1 MKFILNFKVKNKLF
15 YTLFIISIS
24 SLLISLTD
32 DQDNL
37 PVLGDYSSASVSL
50 SGEYELG
57 RLWLAMYRSSIKEHD
72 DPMIRTYLED
82 LLYRL
87 SENSE
92 VQDRRF
98 EFIVLQDKSINAFA
112 APGGII
118 GINLGMFLNTEKEGE
133 LASVMCHELAHLSQR
148 HYARSQNRSSPLAN
162 ALMVLGSIAVAAAS
176 RNPEAILIA
185 PAAMQQM
192 SINFTRSNEK
202 EADRIGFN
210 NLVKAGFDPSDM
222 SSMFQRMQNKYQKED
237 AEEFS
242 YLMTHPLPSE
252 RLTDM
257 RIREENLPKTSK
269 SSYRDNID
277 FYLMQKRV
285 ELWSEKDAKRL
296 IKKYKK
302 DVNSRIKNLSI
313 SSRYGLALAYKKNN
327 KFEESFELL
336 RPLIKENENNLV
348 LETSLMEL
356 HLSAGNYY
364 EAISLGKNI
373 LEIHDSNYSTSILL
387 AEAYIKNNNS
397 EKAEK
402 LLKDLSKKR
411 QTDPNVWYKLAEAQ
425 GLSGNI
431 LELHRSRAEFF
442 ILTGRHDAAVFQ
454 LKEALALSKNLF
466 EIRESIIR
474 RLEEIFAKKRALTE
488 LS

>member
-1 MKFILNFKVKNKLF
+1 MKNKLF
-15 YTLFIISIS
+15 FIVIFLAAPSVLF
-24 SLLISLTD
+24 SLTD
-32 DQDNL
+32 DQDGL
-37 PVLGDYSSASVSL
+37 PVLGDYSSASISL
-50 SGEYELG
+50 SGEYDLG

-87 SENSE
+87 SEHSE
-92 VQDRRF
+92 VKDRRF

-118 GINLGMFLNTEKEGE
+118 GINLGMFLNTKKEGE

-202 EADRIGFN
+202 EADRVGFN
-210 NLVKAGFDPSDM
+210 NLVKAGFNPNDM
-222 SSMFQRMQNKYQKED
+222 SAMFQRMQDKYQNED
-237 AEEFS
+237 SEEFS

-257 RIREENLPKTSK
+257 RIRAENLPK
-269 SSYRDNID
+269 SSNDIYRDNID
-277 FYLMQKRV
+277 FYFMQKRV
-285 ELWSEKDAKRL
+285 EIWSEKDVKKL

-302 DVNSRIKNLSI
+302 DAKSNDKSI
-313 SSRYGLALAYKKNN
+313 SISGRYGLALSLKKQK
-327 KFEESFELL
+327 KFDEAFNIIRL
-336 RPLIKENENNLV
+336 LIKENQNNLV

-356 HLSAGNYY
+356 HLASGNFY

-373 LEIHDSNYSTSILL
+373 LEIHNSNYSTSILL
-387 AEAYIKNNNS
+387 ADAFLKNNNA
-397 EKAEK
+397 EEAEK
-402 LLKDLSKKR
+402 LLKELSKKR
-411 QTDPNVWYKLAEAQ
+411 ETDPNVWFKLAEAQ

-466 EIRESIIR
+466 EIRESIIK
-474 RLEEIFAKKRALTE
+474 RLEEIFAKKKAIQE

>member
-1 MKFILNFKVKNKLF
+1 MAIKLF
-15 YTLFIISIS
+15 FIIISLIIS
-24 SLLISLTD
+24 SSAFCQIND
-32 DQDNL
+32 ENL
-37 PVLGDYSSASVSL
+37 PVLGDYSSSSISL

-57 RLWLAMYRSSIKEHD
+57 RIWLSIYRSAVKEHN

-87 SENSE
+87 SEDSE

-98 EFIVLQDKSINAFA
+98 EFLVLQDKSINAFA

-118 GINLGMFLNTEKEGE
+118 GINLGMFLETEKEGE

-162 ALMVLGSIAVAAAS
+162 ALMVLGSIVVAAAS

-202 EADRIGFN
+202 EADRVGFN
-210 NLVKAGFDPSDM
+210 NLVRAGFDPNDM
-222 SSMFQRMQNKYQKED
+222 TSMFQRMQDKYQTKSS
-237 AEEFS
+237 EEFS

-257 RIREENLPKTSK
+257 KVRADNLPKSVNTI
-269 SSYRDNID
+269 YRDNID
-277 FYLMQKRV
+277 FYFMQKRA
-285 ELWSEKDAKRL
+285 ESWSEKDTRKL

-302 DVNSRIKNLSI
+302 NIDSKDYKVSASNK
-313 SSRYGLALAYKKNN
+313 YGLALAYKGTK
-327 KFEESFELL
+327 KFNEAFRIIRSLM
-336 RPLIKENENNLV
+336 KENPNNLV
-348 LETSLMEL
+348 LESSLMEL
-356 HLSAGNYY
+356 HLAAGNYF
-364 EAISLGKNI
+364 EAISLGRNI
-373 LEIHDSNYSTSILL
+373 LEIHQSNYSASILL
-387 AEAYIKNNNS
+387 ADAYLKNQNP
-397 EKAEK
+397 EEAEK
-402 LLKDLSKKR
+402 LLKDLSKNR
-411 QTDPNVWYKLAEAQ
+411 ETDPNVWFKLAEAQ

-431 LELHRSRAEFF
+431 LELHRSRAEYF
-442 ILTGRHDAAVFQ
+442 ILTGRFDAAVFQ
-454 LKEALALSKNLF
+454 LKEALSLSNNLF
-466 EIRESIIR
+466 EIKESIIR

>member
-1 MKFILNFKVKNKLF
+1 MAIKLF
-15 YTLFIISIS
+15 FIIISLIIS
-24 SLLISLTD
+24 SSAFSQIND
-32 DQDNL
+32 ENL
-37 PVLGDYSSASVSL
+37 PVLGDYSSSSISL

-57 RLWLAMYRSSIKEHD
+57 RIWLSIYRSAVKEHN

-87 SENSE
+87 SEDSE

-98 EFIVLQDKSINAFA
+98 EFLVLQDKSINAFA

-118 GINLGMFLNTEKEGE
+118 GINLGMFLETEKEGE

-162 ALMVLGSIAVAAAS
+162 ALMVLGSIVVAAAS

-202 EADRIGFN
+202 EADRVGFN
-210 NLVKAGFDPSDM
+210 NLVRAGFDPNDM
-222 SSMFQRMQNKYQKED
+222 TSMFQRMQDKYQTKSS
-237 AEEFS
+237 EEFS

-257 RIREENLPKTSK
+257 KVRADNLPKSVNTI
-269 SSYRDNID
+269 YRDNID
-277 FYLMQKRV
+277 FYFMQKRA
-285 ELWSEKDAKRL
+285 ESWSEKDTRKL

-302 DVNSRIKNLSI
+302 NIDSKDYKVSASNK
-313 SSRYGLALAYKKNN
+313 YGLALAYKETK
-327 KFEESFELL
+327 KFNEAFKIVRSLM
-336 RPLIKENENNLV
+336 KENPNNLV
-348 LETSLMEL
+348 LESSLMEL
-356 HLSAGNYY
+356 HLAAGNYF
-364 EAISLGKNI
+364 EAISLGRNI
-373 LEIHDSNYSTSILL
+373 LEIHQSNYSASILL
-387 AEAYIKNNNS
+387 AEAYLKNQNP
-397 EKAEK
+397 EEAEK
-402 LLKDLSKKR
+402 LLKDLSKNR
-411 QTDPNVWYKLAEAQ
+411 ETDPNVWFKLAEAQ

-431 LELHRSRAEFF
+431 LELHRSRAEYF
-442 ILTGRHDAAVFQ
+442 ILTGRFDAAVFQ
-454 LKEALALSKNLF
+454 LKEALSLSNNLF
-466 EIRESIIR
+466 EIKESIIR

>member
-1 MKFILNFKVKNKLF
+1 MKNKLF
-15 YTLFIISIS
+15 FIVIIVAS
-24 SLLISLTD
+24 SLLFSLVE

-37 PVLGDYSSASVSL
+37 PVLGDYSSASISL
-50 SGEYELG
+50 SGEYDLG

-87 SENSE
+87 SEHSE
-92 VQDRRF
+92 VKDRRF

-118 GINLGMFLNTEKEGE
+118 GINLGMFLNTKKEGE
-133 LASVMCHELAHLSQR
+133 FASVMCHELAHLSQR

-162 ALMVLGSIAVAAAS
+162 ALMVLGSIAIAAAS

-202 EADRIGFN
+202 EADRVGFN
-210 NLVKAGFDPSDM
+210 NLVKAGFNPNDM
-222 SSMFQRMQNKYQKED
+222 SSMFQRMQDKYQNENS
-237 AEEFS
+237 EEFS

-257 RIREENLPKTSK
+257 RIRAENIQK
-269 SSYRDNID
+269 SANQIYRNNID
-277 FYLMQKRV
+277 FYFMQKRV
-285 ELWSEKDAKRL
+285 EIWSEKDVKKL
-296 IKKYKK
+296 VKKYKK
-302 DVNSRIKNLSI
+302 DVKSNEEEISI
-313 SSRYGLALAYKKNN
+313 SGRYGLALAYKKQK
-327 KFEESFELL
+327 KFDEAFEIIRL
-336 RPLIKENENNLV
+336 LIKENQNNLV

-356 HLSAGNYY
+356 HLAAGNYY

-373 LEIHDSNYSTSILL
+373 LEIHDANYSTSILL
-387 AEAYIKNNNS
+387 SEAYIENNNA
-397 EKAEK
+397 EDAEK
-402 LLKDLSKKR
+402 LLKELSRKR
-411 QTDPNVWYKLAEAQ
+411 ETDPNVWFKLAEAQ

>member
-1 MKFILNFKVKNKLF
+1 MAIKLF
-15 YTLFIISIS
+15 FIIISLIIS
-24 SLLISLTD
+24 SSAFSQIND
-32 DQDNL
+32 ENL
-37 PVLGDYSSASVSL
+37 PVLGEYSSASISL

-57 RLWLAMYRSSIKEHD
+57 RIWLSIYRSAVKEHN

-87 SENSE
+87 SEDSE

-98 EFIVLQDKSINAFA
+98 EFLVLQDKSINAFA

-118 GINLGMFLNTEKEGE
+118 GINLGMFLETEKEGE

-162 ALMVLGSIAVAAAS
+162 ALMVLGSIVVAAAS

-202 EADRIGFN
+202 EADRVGFN
-210 NLVKAGFDPSDM
+210 NLVRAGFDPNDM
-222 SSMFQRMQNKYQKED
+222 TSMFQRMQDKYQTKSS
-237 AEEFS
+237 EEFS

-257 RIREENLPKTSK
+257 KVRADNLPKSVNTI
-269 SSYRDNID
+269 YRDNID
-277 FYLMQKRV
+277 FYFMQKRA
-285 ELWSEKDAKRL
+285 ESWSEKDTRKL

-302 DVNSRIKNLSI
+302 NIDSKDYKVSASNK
-313 SSRYGLALAYKKNN
+313 YGLALAYKETK
-327 KFEESFELL
+327 KFNEAFRIVRSLM
-336 RPLIKENENNLV
+336 KENPNNLV
-348 LETSLMEL
+348 LESSLMEL
-356 HLSAGNYY
+356 HLAAGNYF
-364 EAISLGKNI
+364 EAISLGRNI
-373 LEIHDSNYSTSILL
+373 LEIHQSNYSASILL
-387 AEAYIKNNNS
+387 ADAYLKNQNP
-397 EKAEK
+397 EEAEK
-402 LLKDLSKKR
+402 LLKDLSKNR
-411 QTDPNVWYKLAEAQ
+411 ETDPNVWFKLAEAQ

-431 LELHRSRAEFF
+431 LELHRSRAEYF
-442 ILTGRHDAAVFQ
+442 ILTGRFDAAVFQ
-454 LKEALALSKNLF
+454 LKEALSLSNNLF
-466 EIRESIIR
+466 EIKESIIR

>member
-1 MKFILNFKVKNKLF
+1 MAIKLF
-15 YTLFIISIS
+15 FIIISLIIS
-24 SLLISLTD
+24 SSAFSQIND
-32 DQDNL
+32 ENL
-37 PVLGDYSSASVSL
+37 PVLGDYSSSSISL

-57 RLWLAMYRSSIKEHD
+57 RIWLSIYRSAVKEHN

-87 SENSE
+87 SEDSE

-98 EFIVLQDKSINAFA
+98 EFLVLQDKSINAFA

-118 GINLGMFLNTEKEGE
+118 GINLGMFLETEKEGE

-162 ALMVLGSIAVAAAS
+162 ALMVLGSIVVAAAS

-202 EADRIGFN
+202 EADRVGFN
-210 NLVKAGFDPSDM
+210 NLVRAGFDPNDM
-222 SSMFQRMQNKYQKED
+222 TSMFQRMQDKYQTKSS
-237 AEEFS
+237 EEFS

-257 RIREENLPKTSK
+257 KVRADNLPKSVNTI
-269 SSYRDNID
+269 YRDNID
-277 FYLMQKRV
+277 FYFMQKRA
-285 ELWSEKDAKRL
+285 ESWSEKDTRKL

-302 DVNSRIKNLSI
+302 NIDSKDYKVSASNK
-313 SSRYGLALAYKKNN
+313 YGLALAYKETK
-327 KFEESFELL
+327 KFNEAFKIVRSLM
-336 RPLIKENENNLV
+336 KENPNNLV
-348 LETSLMEL
+348 LESSLMAL
-356 HLSAGNYY
+356 HLAAGNYF
-364 EAISLGKNI
+364 EAISLGRNI
-373 LEIHDSNYSTSILL
+373 LEIHQSNYSASILL
-387 AEAYIKNNNS
+387 ADAYLKNQNP
-397 EKAEK
+397 EEAEK
-402 LLKDLSKKR
+402 LLKDLSKNR
-411 QTDPNVWYKLAEAQ
+411 ETDPNVWFKLAEAQ

-431 LELHRSRAEFF
+431 LELHRSRAEYF
-442 ILTGRHDAAVFQ
+442 ILTGRFDAAVFQ
-454 LKEALALSKNLF
+454 LKEALSLSNNLF
-466 EIRESIIR
+466 EIKESIIR

>member
-1 MKFILNFKVKNKLF
+1 MAIKLF
-15 YTLFIISIS
+15 FIIISLIIS
-24 SLLISLTD
+24 SSAFSQIND
-32 DQDNL
+32 ENL
-37 PVLGDYSSASVSL
+37 PVLGDYSSSSISL

-57 RLWLAMYRSSIKEHD
+57 RIWLSIYRSAVKEHN

-87 SENSE
+87 SEDSE

-98 EFIVLQDKSINAFA
+98 EFLVLQDKSINAFA

-118 GINLGMFLNTEKEGE
+118 GINLGMFLETEKEGE

-162 ALMVLGSIAVAAAS
+162 ALMVLGSIVVAAAS

-202 EADRIGFN
+202 EADRVGFN
-210 NLVKAGFDPSDM
+210 NLVRAGFDPNDM
-222 SSMFQRMQNKYQKED
+222 TSMFQRMQDKYQTKSS
-237 AEEFS
+237 EEFS

-257 RIREENLPKTSK
+257 KVRADNLPKSVNTI
-269 SSYRDNID
+269 YRDNID
-277 FYLMQKRV
+277 FYFMQKRA
-285 ELWSEKDAKRL
+285 ESWSEKDTRKL

-302 DVNSRIKNLSI
+302 NIDSKDYKVSASNK
-313 SSRYGLALAYKKNN
+313 YGLALAYKETK
-327 KFEESFELL
+327 KFNEAFRIIRSLM
-336 RPLIKENENNLV
+336 KENPNNLV
-348 LETSLMEL
+348 LESSLMEL
-356 HLSAGNYY
+356 HLAAGNYF
-364 EAISLGKNI
+364 EAISLGRNI
-373 LEIHDSNYSTSILL
+373 LEIHQSNYSASILL
-387 AEAYIKNNNS
+387 AEAYLKNQNP
-397 EKAEK
+397 EEAEK
-402 LLKDLSKKR
+402 LLKDLSKNR
-411 QTDPNVWYKLAEAQ
+411 ETDPNVWFKLAEAQ

-431 LELHRSRAEFF
+431 LELHRSRAEYF
-442 ILTGRHDAAVFQ
+442 ILTGRFDAAVFQ
-454 LKEALALSKNLF
+454 LKEALSLSNNLF
-466 EIRESIIR
+466 EIKESIIR

>member
-1 MKFILNFKVKNKLF
+1 MAIKLF
-15 YTLFIISIS
+15 FIIISLIIS
-24 SLLISLTD
+24 SSAFSQIND
-32 DQDNL
+32 ENL
-37 PVLGDYSSASVSL
+37 PVLGDYSSASISL

-57 RLWLAMYRSSIKEHD
+57 RIWLSIYRSAVKEHN

-87 SENSE
+87 SEDSE

-98 EFIVLQDKSINAFA
+98 EFLVLQDKSINAFA

-118 GINLGMFLNTEKEGE
+118 GINLGMFLETEKEGE

-162 ALMVLGSIAVAAAS
+162 ALMVLGSIVVAAAS

-202 EADRIGFN
+202 EADRVGFN
-210 NLVKAGFDPSDM
+210 NLVRAGFDPNDM
-222 SSMFQRMQNKYQKED
+222 TSMFQRMQDKYQTKSS
-237 AEEFS
+237 EEFS

-257 RIREENLPKTSK
+257 KVRADNLPKSVNTI
-269 SSYRDNID
+269 YRDNID
-277 FYLMQKRV
+277 FYFMQKRA
-285 ELWSEKDAKRL
+285 ESWSEKDTRKL

-302 DVNSRIKNLSI
+302 NIDSKDYKVSASNK
-313 SSRYGLALAYKKNN
+313 YGLALAYKETK
-327 KFEESFELL
+327 KFNEAFRIVRSLM
-336 RPLIKENENNLV
+336 KENPNNLV
-348 LETSLMEL
+348 LESSLMEL
-356 HLSAGNYY
+356 HLAAGNYF
-364 EAISLGKNI
+364 EAISLGRNI
-373 LEIHDSNYSTSILL
+373 LEIHQSNYSASILL
-387 AEAYIKNNNS
+387 ADEYLKNQNPEEA
-397 EKAEK
+397 ET
-402 LLKDLSKKR
+402 LLKDLSKNR
-411 QTDPNVWYKLAEAQ
+411 ETDPNVWFKLAEAQ

-431 LELHRSRAEFF
+431 LELHRSRAEYF
-442 ILTGRHDAAVFQ
+442 ILTGRFDAAVFQ
-454 LKEALALSKNLF
+454 LKEALSLSNNLF
-466 EIRESIIR
+466 EIKESIIR